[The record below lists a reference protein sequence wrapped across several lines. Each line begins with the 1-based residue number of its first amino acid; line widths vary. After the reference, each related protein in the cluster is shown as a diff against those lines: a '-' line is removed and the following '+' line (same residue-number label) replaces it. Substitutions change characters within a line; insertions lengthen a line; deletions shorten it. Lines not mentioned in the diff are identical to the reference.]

1 MTLTTINLAAL
12 GDTINLGTE
21 VTGTLPTGNGGTGST
36 ATTFV
41 NAATN
46 VTGTLATTNGG
57 TGATSFTPGK
67 LLQVQNFTTTT
78 SITTTST
85 SFAATILTD
94 QITPSATSS
103 EILIFINGG
112 RSSYQT
118 GQSEGVQSL
127 YVSVGGGGYSEVV
140 SMMESHVNGGTNGYG
155 KPATAFNYLHSPNTT
170 STLDYKVY
178 IKTNTNGYVIN
189 SSNAR
194 ICMSLMEIAA

>member
-1 MTLTTINLAAL
+1 MALTVVKTSALSGNINL
-12 GDTINLGTE
+12 TSQ
-21 VTGTLPTGNGGTGST
+21 VTGTLPTGNGGTG
-36 ATTFV
+36 
-41 NAATN
+41 
-46 VTGTLATTNGG
+46 
-57 TGATSFTPGK
+57 ATSFSPGK

-103 EILIFINGG
+103 KILIFINGG
-112 RSSYQT
+112 RSTYQT
-118 GQSEGVQSL
+118 GAVEGVQSL

-140 SMMESHVNGGTNGYG
+140 SILESHVNGGSDGYG
-155 KPATAFNYLHSPNTT
+155 KPAMAFNYLHSPNTT

-178 IKTNTNGYVIN
+178 IKTNANGYVIN
-189 SSNAR
+189 SANSR